1 MRSRLLNLR
10 LWLEKNGL
18 FPKGKLAFIT
28 WYLLGLDLVL
38 FVIQKAAG
46 LFRSSFGKYLTGW
59 VGFLSGVGIALF
71 CVLAAKWLSST
82 LPWRLRNRLIVTYIC
97 LGLIPLI

>member
-38 FVIQKAAG
+38 FVIQKTAE

-59 VGFLSGVGIALF
+59 VVFLSVVVIALF
-71 CVLAAKWLSST
+71 CVLAAKWLSSR
-82 LPWRLRNRLIVTYIC
+82 LLWRMR
-97 LGLIPLI
+97 